1 MMGNGGF
8 GNVVDAT
15 PARGRRGFF
24 FVRGARFRFY
34 SFFTYP
40 TPVSERATD
49 LNDDELEPTAIGYK
63 RGGFGVYVS
72 RRRAERSPESGDREE
87 RGEEVEN
94 DTTPECVVD
103 EGYD

>member
-1 MMGNGGF
+1 M
-8 GNVVDAT
+8 DARDDGERRRRDAG
-15 PARGRRGFF
+15 ARTKRVF